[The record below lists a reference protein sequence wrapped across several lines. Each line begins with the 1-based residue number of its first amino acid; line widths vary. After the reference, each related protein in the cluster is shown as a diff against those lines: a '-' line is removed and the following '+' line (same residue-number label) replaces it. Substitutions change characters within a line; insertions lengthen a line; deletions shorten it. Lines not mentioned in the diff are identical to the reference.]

1 MTAGIALCSSR
12 SACYR
17 NLNSQLRWAN
27 HLLSFAQYNTAFLVF
42 WSFHRNCDAKEIFV
56 FIWQKRHVR
65 CMNHAH
71 SGAIVYSDGKK
82 CFISTAASHKAQRPR
97 EEVIIIEDN
106 IIWFN
111 HWKCNNIHG
120 WLHINLSLY
129 SYWCTTLNFHDLCLH
144 RNSTQRPVYMIVV
157 WPSAEPCMTA
167 QVRIAVGQLCC
178 HITGETLMRGKSVW
192 PKGIKGN
199 LPYQLAAG
207 LYSSLQHLLQKEIF
221 GWFQFADTISLS
233 PPSGHNESVEW
244 AGSLTVTFGTISLME
259 EREEADRQIAK
270 VIES

>member
-1 MTAGIALCSSR
+1 
-12 SACYR
+12 
-17 NLNSQLRWAN
+17 
-27 HLLSFAQYNTAFLVF
+27 
-42 WSFHRNCDAKEIFV
+42 
-56 FIWQKRHVR
+56 
-65 CMNHAH
+65 MNHAH
-71 SGAIVYSDGKK
+71 SGAVVYSDGKK

-111 HWKCNNIHG
+111 QWKCNNIHG

-144 RNSTQRPVYMIVV
+144 RNSTQRPVYVIAV

-178 HITGETLMRGKSVW
+178 HITGETLMRGKSVR

-199 LPYQLAAG
+199 L
-207 LYSSLQHLLQKEIF
+207 SSLSTCCWAVFLLTASLAKRDI
-221 GWFQFADTISLS
+221 WVISVCWYYFPLTS
-233 PPSGHNESVEW
+233 IRAQWISGMGRSAHCNFW
-244 AGSLTVTFGTISLME
+244 NNFTDGGKGGG
-259 EREEADRQIAK
+259 RQTGCKSYRIIK
-270 VIES
+270 S